1 MNEFNSNK
9 NIQLL
14 KNILVDDL
22 KQNYNIQYLDQSIQK
37 TMGYVKQNVSHQ
49 TPSNINDKK
58 YLYLL
63 NKKVYDLV
71 MSSYKKQPKNQVQS
85 ESKKIQNNLFDADIL
100 KNYKNTDSII
110 DYPKPSSEN
119 RENVNN
125 HYEKLQEERSLIYP
139 KIKEVNFNLDSKDD
153 NNQNVMENYSQLLNS
168 YNSQVDSLS
177 QFEQNQKQMNI
188 QIDNVVDEIESS
200 TPIHQ
205 VLTPINQNQSRQIN
219 TNILPNQDIQN
230 DSIEQFQNFLVQNK
244 QEIQKDS
251 KQIEIE
257 YNKNNLEN
265 TIKSDS
271 ISYSS
276 VHMPSNNIMLK
287 EPDYKQIL
295 KTDSIIVSSRN
306 RNLELFPNQSEFIVK
321 FAPNDNSFIFKAY
334 RDENDVL
341 LIREKNIV
349 IGNYSENDI
358 GETFDNIKYVKC
370 KAVSVP
376 THSYE
381 YVSVVDN
388 ETTTDDFGLTLFKD
402 SYLLLQIPELRG
414 PYRGGTKQ
422 VKNALVQLRVNHG
435 NNLQNLTLS
444 SNFSNLEVS
453 DEIMEYDPVTL
464 GKLDKFTIQLNNKNG
479 RLYNFGIDKLYVKNF
494 SKGELKY
501 LGPCGKKMFS
511 TKFEIQ
517 RVHDDYRKYCGVYYD
532 IENCNTI
539 NDNPLNFRDLI
550 YFYKTIPN
558 EDEMVLFEKIV
569 KIQSIT
575 EETNSIKIGLEYEI
589 NGVKTKINIQY
600 MFADFMSSQDK
611 ITDFYIVFIENGIK
625 FAFQILAI
633 DEFYIYIQKY
643 TNFPQFPDL
652 SAVLVGITKGNRAGI
667 YDDKINSL
675 FNFSGYNV
683 INVKQTK
690 DTKNTLGKFIIEVDY
705 PWDNL
710 PYTLQNNLFSKDDIF
725 LIQDK
730 KQITYVFSITYHVKD
745 YNQLD
750 SYLNE
755 SGNN

>member
-63 NKKVYDLV
+63 NKKVYDLII
-71 MSSYKKQPKNQVQS
+71 SSYKKQPKNQVQS